1 MVWDEVLA
9 AKVAK
14 SFWIWTKLL
23 RDLERGFQ
31 LLREKEWLWENGFL
45 STPTLKS
52 WLHHTV
58 WIAVY
63 MSRSITAQQ
72 QWYHLLAV
80 GCCFNTNT
88 QNNMYV
94 KYICVLKH
102 DNEIDNRTLP
112 PTLRSQVSPLSS
124 EFLYAPLWASVVA
137 QLVKNLPAM
146 RQTRVRSLVGNERV
160 TGRKARGLQM
170 EEIACKCQT
179 FLSLLSGR
187 RKQTSNIF
195 SFSIQI

>member
-1 MVWDEVLA
+1 MVQDKVLA

-14 SFWIWTKLL
+14 SFWICTKLL

-63 MSRSITAQQ
+63 MSRSVTAQQ
-72 QWYHLLAV
+72 QRYHLLAV

-88 QNNMYV
+88 QNNIYV

-124 EFLYAPLWASVVA
+124 EFLYVPLWASVVA
-137 QLVKNLPAM
+137 QMVKNLPEM
-146 RQTRVRSLVGNERV
+146 QQTWVRSLVG
-160 TGRKARGLQM
+160 K
-170 EEIACKCQT
+170 IC
-179 FLSLLSGR
+179 
-187 RKQTSNIF
+187 
-195 SFSIQI
+195 